1 MQKER
6 INLSKENKIF
16 LFTLVFAAVALVA
29 KLFYLGIPVFVIQ
42 MLIFVVV
49 FVMFIRTVQ
58 INMPLKVT
66 LSILIPSLIV
76 GLHILLID
84 TDYRFIMP
92 FIALYLD
99 IVFVCYNIYNYTIKN
114 AVTSYLISS
123 KDSQRIFIIATAI
136 LIVINVFFVSY
147 VMTNNFRLN
156 KVKADLNNAV
166 MIGETMDDFIDIVK
180 DYNYKEYDKHSSF
193 FIASIPINSA
203 NYEISE
209 LHSILEEKTSDKRY
223 ETGKKLTY
231 TQLNDVKGEVELY
244 VERMDTHINQVN
256 LYSIIYVILAV
267 CDVCMF
273 IALYVYFIKV
283 MKK

>member
-42 MLIFVVV
+42 MLIFVVA

-58 INMPLKVT
+58 ISMPLKVT

-99 IVFVCYNIYNYTIKN
+99 IVFLFYNIYNYTIKN